1 MIVLRISFL
10 VELEYIQVPLLTIDL
25 SLLLH
30 RLLVVVEAVVLL
42 VIIIS
47 EKRYL
52 KINLFY
58 AAGENLA
65 SLVVGAVV
73 EAVGVSL
80 LVLAEVVVV
89 CPFAKK
95 RVFFYQ
101 LKRNSIGQTCFKR
114 LCSASFFNA
123 GSSFKLFGCVFGPLN
138 PSKMC
143 NLVTSFLL

>member
-25 SLLLH
+25 SLLLR

-58 AAGENLA
+58 EAGENLA

-95 RVFFYQ
+95 NKSSEKKFNRTNLFQTSLLGLLFQ
-101 LKRNSIGQTCFKR
+101 CGIFIQIIWLCFWSIEPIQ
-114 LCSASFFNA
+114 N
-123 GSSFKLFGCVFGPLN
+123 V
-138 PSKMC
+138 
-143 NLVTSFLL
+143 

>member
-25 SLLLH
+25 SLLLR

-95 RVFFYQ
+95 IIFLSTEKKFNRTNLFQTSLLGLLFQ
-101 LKRNSIGQTCFKR
+101 CGIFIQIIWLCFWSIEPIQ
-114 LCSASFFNA
+114 N
-123 GSSFKLFGCVFGPLN
+123 V
-138 PSKMC
+138 
-143 NLVTSFLL
+143 

>member
-42 VIIIS
+42 VIVIS

-58 AAGENLA
+58 EAGENLA

-95 RVFFYQ
+95 KYFI
-101 LKRNSIGQTCFKR
+101 N
-114 LCSASFFNA
+114 
-123 GSSFKLFGCVFGPLN
+123 
-138 PSKMC
+138 
-143 NLVTSFLL
+143 